1 MSDVKLQVLLKAV
14 DQASRPFKAVQE
26 ASRTLSGEIR
36 GSQNELKGLN
46 ERARQIE
53 GFRKASAQLAV
64 TGNALKKA
72 KEQAAELALQMR
84 NTTNPT
90 NAQVKALDN
99 ARRSAAELQ
108 TKYDGLRLSVQ
119 RQRSGLQQAGIDTR
133 NLSAAERQL
142 RGNITQTTAAMERQR
157 AELAR
162 VSQQQARLNAV
173 RERYARGREMV
184 AGARNA
190 SAAALGLGTAGLFAG
205 SRMIAPEVQTQHSG
219 ALIAARQGED
229 AASGEQYV
237 RVIQEINS
245 SGVSSDIEN
254 ITEAVSAVR
263 STLGTM
269 GDVGEAELTRI
280 TRKALDMQTAFGSE
294 AAESVQIAG
303 IMIKNGLAANSDEAL
318 DLIVSGMQRVSSQ
331 MRGEMPEILHEY
343 STHFRN
349 MGFTGAEAMSL
360 LVEMS
365 KQGKFALD
373 KTGDAIK
380 EFSIRGSDMSKN
392 SVAAYK
398 QIGLNAEKMS
408 ADIARGGEKARAAMQ
423 KTARGLLSIKN
434 PAERANAAIALFGTP
449 VEDLSVDQIPK
460 FLAALAGAKNQLGD
474 VSGAAD
480 NMGKTLRDNLSG
492 DMERLQGALSG
503 LRLNVFSG
511 MDDRLRKLTAT
522 ATQWLGKMNAWVT
535 ANPEL
540 VSKIVLVAGAV
551 TGLIAVLGGIGLVLW
566 PVMAGINALIAGAGV
581 LATGF
586 SVAGTTIATAIGAIA
601 WPVVAVVA
609 AIVAGALLI
618 RKYWEPISAFFGGV
632 VEGLRAA
639 FAPVGELF
647 MPVKLMFDWLG
658 EKLKAAAQWFA
669 GLIAPVQAT
678 QSTLNSCRD
687 AGVTFGK
694 TLANALLM
702 PLVAFNKLR
711 SGIDW
716 VLEKLGIINKESS
729 TLDQTAARASAAAN
743 GGLVL
748 GVSAA
753 GMPQQPAAV
762 LQSAAMPQHVVMP
775 QPNITVQPV
784 NVAPSVIVPPPVAM
798 PQPNIAVRPVNTAPP
813 VIVPPPSVAR
823 SGSDVPLSTKAAS
836 QNQAPPGAGA
846 GYKSPVSQSQPA
858 GYTPANQAGG
868 YQAYR
873 PVNAPAGRTYIDQS
887 KSDYHITLPGGAAAG
902 GQLDQQLQDALE
914 KFEREKRARARSSMA
929 YD

>member
-36 GSQNELKGLN
+36 GSQNELKSLN

-64 TGNALKKA
+64 TGNALKTA
-72 KEQAAELALQMR
+72 KEQAASLALQMR
-84 NTTNPT
+84 NTANPT
-90 NAQVKALDN
+90 SAQVKALDN

-108 TKYDGLRLSVQ
+108 TKYDGLRLTVQ
-119 RQRSGLQQAGIDTR
+119 RQRAGLQQAGIDTR

-142 RGNITQTTAAMERQR
+142 RGNITQTTAAMDRQR
-157 AELAR
+157 AALAR

-173 RERYARGREMV
+173 RERYERGREVV

-205 SRMIAPEVQTQHSG
+205 SRMIAPEVQTQKSG

-229 AASGEQYV
+229 AASGGQYV

-294 AAESVQIAG
+294 AAESIQIAG

-480 NMGKTLRDNLSG
+480 DMGKTLRDNLSG

-511 MDDRLRKLTAT
+511 MDDRLRKLTTT
-522 ATQWLGKMNAWVT
+522 ATQWLGKLNAWVT

-551 TGLIAVLGGIGLVLW
+551 TGLIAVLGGVGLVLW
-566 PVMAGINALIAGAGV
+566 PVMAGINALIAGVGV

-586 SVAGTTIATAIGAIA
+586 SIASTTIVAAIGAIT
-601 WPVVAVVA
+601 WPVIAVVA
-609 AIVAGALLI
+609 AVVAGALLI

-632 VEGLRAA
+632 IEGLRAA

-647 MPVKLMFDWLG
+647 TPVKPMFDWLG
-658 EKLKAAAQWFA
+658 EKLKTAGQWFA
-669 GLIAPVQAT
+669 ELIAPVQAT
-678 QSTLNSCRD
+678 QGTLNSCRD

-694 TLANALLM
+694 TLADALMM

-716 VLEKLGIINKESS
+716 VLEKLGVINKESS
-729 TLDQTAARASAAAN
+729 ALDQTAARASAVAN

-753 GMPQQPAAV
+753 GMPQQPPAV
-762 LQSAAMPQHVVMP
+762 LQSATVP
-775 QPNITVQPV
+775 QPA
-784 NVAPSVIVPPPVAM
+784 NV
-798 PQPNIAVRPVNTAPP
+798 APP
-813 VIVPPPSVAR
+813 VI
-823 SGSDVPLSTKAAS
+823 VPLSTKAAS
-836 QNQAPPGAGA
+836 QNQAPSVSGA
-846 GYKSPVSQSQPA
+846 GYNSPVSQPQPV

-873 PVNAPAGRTYIDQS
+873 PVNAPTGRTYVDQS
-887 KSDYHITLPGGAAAG
+887 KSDYHITLPGGATTG
-902 GQLDQQLQDALE
+902 GQLEQQLQDALE
-914 KFEREKRARARSSMA
+914 KFDRDKRARNRSSMA
-929 YD
+929 YDG

>member
-142 RGNITQTTAAMERQR
+142 RGNITQTTAAMDRQR

-173 RERYARGREMV
+173 RERYERGREMV

-229 AASGEQYV
+229 AASGAQYV

-269 GDVGEAELTRI
+269 GDVGEAEITRI

-294 AAESVQIAG
+294 AAESIQIAG

-398 QIGLNAEKMS
+398 QIGLSAEKMS
-408 ADIARGGEKARAAMQ
+408 ADIARGGEKARTAMQ

-460 FLAALAGAKNQLGD
+460 FLAALAGVKNQLGD
-474 VSGAAD
+474 VRGAAD
-480 NMGKTLRDNLSG
+480 VMGKTLRDNLSG
-492 DMERLQGALSG
+492 DVEKFQGALSG
-503 LRLNVFSG
+503 LRLNVFTG

-522 ATQWLGKMNAWVT
+522 ATQWLGQLNAWVT

-566 PVMAGINALIAGAGV
+566 PVMAGVNALIAGAG
-581 LATGF
+581 LLSAGF
-586 SVAGTTIATAIGAIA
+586 SIASATIMAAIGAIT
-601 WPVVAVVA
+601 WPVIAVVA

-647 MPVKLMFDWLG
+647 TPVKPMFDWLG
-658 EKLKAAAQWFA
+658 EKLKAAWQWFTD
-669 GLIAPVQAT
+669 LIAPVKAT
-678 QSTLNSCRD
+678 QDTLNSCRD
-687 AGVTFGK
+687 VGVTFGQA
-694 TLANALLM
+694 LADALML
-702 PLVAFNKLR
+702 PLNAFNKLR
-711 SGIDW
+711 GGIEW

-753 GMPQQPAAV
+753 GMPQQPAIV
-762 LQSAAMPQHVVMP
+762 LQSAAVPQPVVMP

-784 NVAPSVIVPPPVAM
+784 KA
-798 PQPNIAVRPVNTAPP
+798 APP
-813 VIVPPPSVAR
+813 IIAPPTAVVRA
-823 SGSDVPLSTKAAS
+823 GGDVPLSTKAAS

-846 GYKSPVSQSQPA
+846 GYNSPVSQPQPV
-858 GYTPANQAGG
+858 GYTPANPAGG

-873 PVNAPAGRTYIDQS
+873 PVNAPAGRTYVDQS
-887 KSDYHITLPGGAAAG
+887 KSDYHITLLGGATAG
-902 GQLDQQLQDALE
+902 GQLEQQLQDALE
-914 KFEREKRARARSSMA
+914 KIERDKRARARSSMA